1 MQRLIPAIPSINQL
15 QFQALNS
22 QLSAPVWQ
30 QQGADVWR
38 VSHYQVLISRPP
50 SDSHKKDNQAVA
62 SSRNHTMMM
71 HCSTSLFSSL
81 LDQFKYPNKR
91 VCWNQGHWQ
100 WDEQFVSFY
109 DRFAAN
115 EQMWADFKEKTM
127 KCYVVRNVGE
137 SHSRNFFK
145 LPLLFLINESIN

>member
-1 MQRLIPAIPSINQL
+1 MTSSVYFLVPLLFTITTFVNWQKLTVFLMPSFQFLTSSCLKVLVKQIMQLLVQNVQRLIPAIPSINQL

-22 QLSAPVWQ
+22 QFSAPVWQ

-91 VCWNQGHWQ
+91 VC
-100 WDEQFVSFY
+100 
-109 DRFAAN
+109 
-115 EQMWADFKEKTM
+115 
-127 KCYVVRNVGE
+127 
-137 SHSRNFFK
+137 
-145 LPLLFLINESIN
+145 